1 MKIVHIIYSFNTGG
15 AETML
20 IDIMNEQVKTEDVTL
35 IIINDSKS
43 DCLIDNIDKRV
54 NIVYLN
60 RIEKSKSIIPLIRLN
75 FILWHMKP
83 QAIHV
88 HNESICAVISPHISR
103 ALFLT
108 VHDLRVSMKHV
119 KRAKCLFAISD
130 AVKDDILKRGKYNV
144 KVIPN
149 GINIEQIEK
158 KEYTVASCTEKF
170 RIVQVARL
178 ESDKKGQDILID
190 AISILKERG
199 INNVYADFIGTGSSM
214 EELLKQAQRKG
225 VEEKIGFLGLRDRK
239 YIYRHLKDYD
249 LMCHPSRY
257 EGFGLTVAEGIA
269 AMLPVLVSDEGGP
282 YEIINKGELGYSFR
296 MEDAKDCADR
306 IEYIMDNYGE
316 AINITDKAYE
326 HIKKHYSVERM
337 VKEYIEAY
345 KN

>member
-83 QAIHV
+83 QAVHV

-108 VHDLRVSMKHV
+108 VHALRVSMKHV
-119 KRAKCLFAISD
+119 RRAKCLFAISD
-130 AVKDDILKRGKYNV
+130 AVKDDILSRGNYNV

-158 KEYTVASCTEKF
+158 KKYTVAGCTEKF

-190 AISILKERG
+190 AIAMLKERG

-214 EELLKQAQRKG
+214 EELMEQARSKG

-239 YIYRHLKDYD
+239 YIYGHLKDYD

-282 YEIINKGELGYSFR
+282 YEIINKGELGFSFR

-326 HIKKHYSVERM
+326 HIKRHYSVERM